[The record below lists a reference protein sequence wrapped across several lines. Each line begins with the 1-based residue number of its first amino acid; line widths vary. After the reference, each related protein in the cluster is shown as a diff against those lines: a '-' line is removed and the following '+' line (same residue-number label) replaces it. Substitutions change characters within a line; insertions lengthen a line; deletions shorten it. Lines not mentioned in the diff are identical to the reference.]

1 MRTSPDARSAEGA
14 SSYRYDQGVEAT
26 VCTHT
31 ASTSAQSR
39 TGKEKG
45 RREREREAKERERG
59 NGERKEG
66 RRKVGGRALH
76 DAEHGAFFFS
86 ERYHDTEPK
95 CFARARASCHHA
107 ARAAACAADCRAPP
121 SVRGGSQSPLG
132 VTLMGY
138 AGGVV

>member
-1 MRTSPDARSAEGA
+1 MHAHSEHPRAVPHRERDRA
-14 SSYRYDQGVEAT
+14 
-26 VCTHT
+26 
-31 ASTSAQSR
+31 
-39 TGKEKG
+39 
-45 RREREREAKERERG
+45 ERERQKRG

-107 ARAAACAADCRAPP
+107 ARGAACAADCRAPP
-121 SVRGGSQSPLG
+121 SVRGGSQSPPG